1 MKAIS
6 AQWRILKALMIRD
19 MIVRFGRDNIGFVW
33 VVLEPMILC
42 LGVMTIWSVIKP
54 PYEHG
59 VQVLT
64 FVITG
69 YMPLTLFRHLT
80 NSAVH
85 LLRRGGELLYHRGI
99 THLDLFLARMLLEF
113 TATTVALCAVYTGLA
128 IVGLAEPIHDIS
140 LVTGGWLLQGW
151 FSLGVGACLAAVTEA
166 AESAERF
173 VQPVQYLSVPLSP
186 VFYMVDWL
194 PAEAQDFMR
203 YNPMSHP
210 YELIRAGVFGPSVQA
225 QYDPGFSFV
234 CGLVLLALGFWGIL
248 AVKDRV
254 NDR

>member
-1 MKAIS
+1 
-6 AQWRILKALMIRD
+6 MIRD

-33 VVLEPMILC
+33 VILEPMILC

-80 NSAVH
+80 NGGLHIVSRSA
-85 LLRRGGELLYHRGI
+85 GLLYHRGI

-113 TATTVALCAVYTGLA
+113 TATTVALCAIYSALA
-128 IVGLAEPIHDIS
+128 IAGYAEPIHDIR
-140 LVTGGWLLQGW
+140 LVAGGWLLLGW
-151 FSLGVGACLAAVTEA
+151 FSIAVAACLAAATEA
-166 AESAERF
+166 SESAERF
-173 VQPVQYLSVPLSP
+173 VQPAQYLSVPLSP
-186 VFYMVDWL
+186 IFYMVDWL
-194 PAEAQDFMR
+194 PAEAQTFMR

-210 YELIRAGVFGPSVQA
+210 YEMIRGGVFGPNVQA
-225 QYDPGFSFV
+225 TYDPGYTFMA
-234 CGLVLLALGFWGIL
+234 GLVLLAVGLWGLDAAKERIH
-248 AVKDRV
+248 DR
-254 NDR
+254 